1 MFKEFTDTHDK
12 YCDVKAAELDIDTC
26 DKYYEK
32 EQYKYTKVLEQVKDF
47 NQQNAT
53 AGKNESFSSKSLD
66 SDVSVS
72 ELLTVMNMPKVELD
86 VFRGNPSEFHQFMSS
101 FDANVHSVCCDD
113 NLRLTR
119 LMQYTAGPAKEA
131 IKGCVLICGEEGYV
145 QARSILNDRFGN
157 PHLVSEHIIHALR
170 QGKLVQSARYIQ
182 QLSDDLKNSQ
192 VILKKTEYV
201 TWSCVTVSNV
211 RCDRTF
217 TAVFSEQVAQTSFG
231 H

>member
-32 EQYKYTKVLEQVKDF
+32 EQYKYIKVLEQVKDF

-53 AGKNESFSSKSLD
+53 ACKNESFSSKSSD
-66 SDVSVS
+66 SDLSVS
-72 ELLTVMNMPKVELD
+72 DLLTVMNMPKVKLE
-86 VFRGNPSEFHQFMSS
+86 VFKGNPSEFHQFMSS

-119 LMQYTAGPAKEA
+119 LMQYTADPAKEA
-131 IKGCVLICGEEGYV
+131 IKGCVLIGGEEGYV

-157 PHLVSEHIIHALR
+157 PHLVSDHIIHALR
-170 QGKLVQSARYIQ
+170 QGKLVQSARDIQ

-192 VILKKTEYV
+192 VILKK
-201 TWSCVTVSNV
+201 N
-211 RCDRTF
+211 
-217 TAVFSEQVAQTSFG
+217 
-231 H
+231 